1 MNAPVNPKDLYPA
14 DLKVRRFEDLAHVPG
29 HMPFKVPGAR
39 TVRTVKFLA
48 DPLKAIT
55 ELASQYGPVFRRQ
68 DYMGWGVTLLG
79 PEANEL
85 VLFNKDRIFSSKLGW
100 DPVLELVFPN
110 GLMMM
115 DFEHHRSHRKTL
127 SVAFKPAPMKA
138 YLDGLNEGIARRLG
152 QWAPGSRFKFYPAIK
167 DLTLDLAAGSF
178 LGLPWGP
185 EAQKI
190 NQAFTD
196 MVRASVSIVRRPL
209 PFTQMRRG
217 VEGRSFMCRFFA
229 AEIPKRRGSDA
240 QDFFTLFCNAED
252 EDGKLLTDQEIVD
265 HMNFLMMAAHDT
277 LTSSITSMVYFLGK
291 NPEWQ
296 AKLQEEVDGVRSRHG
311 EVLPYD
317 ALAELELVEMAFK
330 ESLRLIPPVPMIPRR
345 AVKDFDFGGYHI
357 PAGAGVG
364 VNPLYTHYMAEHWPD
379 PERFDPLRF
388 TTQIS
393 ATRHK
398 YAWVPFGGG
407 AHMCLG
413 LHFAYMQAKAFFF
426 QLLASRQ
433 IVLPADYEC
442 QFHMVPI
449 PRPKD
454 GLPVTLLPR

>member
-14 DLKVRRFEDLAHVPG
+14 DLKARGFEDLAHVPG
-29 HMPFKVPGAR
+29 HVPSKVPGAR
-39 TVRTVKFLA
+39 TMRTVRFLS
-48 DPLKAIT
+48 DPKKAIT
-55 ELASQYGPVFRRQ
+55 DLAQAYGPVFRRQ

-85 VLFNKDRIFSSKLGW
+85 VLFNKDKIFSSKLGW
-100 DPVLELVFPN
+100 DPVLELLFPN
-110 GLMMM
+110 GLMLM
-115 DFEHHRSHRKTL
+115 DFDHHRMHRKTL

-138 YLDGLNEGIARRLG
+138 YLDGLNEGITRRLG
-152 QWAPGSRFKFYPAIK
+152 KWEAGRSFKFYPAIK

-185 EAQKI
+185 EAEKI

-196 MVRASVSIVRRPL
+196 MVRASVAIVRRPL
-209 PFTQMRRG
+209 PFTQMKRG
-217 VEGRSFMCRFFA
+217 VDARAYMCGYFA
-229 AEIPKRRGSDA
+229 GEIPKRRGSDA
-240 QDFFTLFCNAED
+240 QDFFTQFCNVRD
-252 EDGKLLTDQEIVD
+252 EDGNLLTDQEIID

-277 LTSSITSMVYFLGK
+277 LTSSITSMVYYLGT

-296 AKLQEEVDGVRSRHG
+296 EKLREEVDQVRARHG
-311 EVLPYD
+311 DVLPYE
-317 ALAELELVEMAFK
+317 ALNELELVEMAFK

-345 AVKDFDFGGYHI
+345 AVKDFEFMGYKV

-364 VNPLYTHYMAEHWPD
+364 INPLYTHYMAEHWPE

-388 TTQIS
+388 TTQMS
-393 ATRHK
+393 ANRHK

-426 QLLASRQ
+426 QLLSTRR
-433 IVLPADYEC
+433 IVLPDGYKGE
-442 QFHMVPI
+442 FHMVPI

>member
-1 MNAPVNPKDLYPA
+1 MNAPVDPKDLYPA
-14 DLKVRRFEDLAHVPG
+14 DLKSRGFRDLAHVPG
-29 HMPFKVPGAR
+29 PKPAR
-39 TVRTVKFLA
+39 SKTWRTIKFLN
-48 DPLKAIT
+48 DPKGVIAN
-55 ELASQYGPVFRRQ
+55 LAATYGHVFRRQ

-115 DFEHHRSHRKTL
+115 DFEHHRSQRKTL
-127 SVAFKPAPMKA
+127 SVAFKPEPMKV
-138 YLDGLNEGIARRLG
+138 YLTGLNEGIERRLG
-152 QWAPGSRFKFYPAIK
+152 QWSTTDTFKFYPAIK

-185 EAQKI
+185 EAEKI

-196 MVRASVSIVRRPL
+196 MVQASIAIVRRPL

-217 VEGRSFMCRFFA
+217 TKGRQFLCDYFG
-229 AEIPKRRGSDA
+229 AEIPKRRGRPAD
-240 QDFFTLFCNAED
+240 DFFSQFCNAVD
-252 EDGKLLTDQEIVD
+252 EDGNELTAPEIID

-277 LTSSITSMVYFLGK
+277 LTSSFTSMVYLLGI

-296 AKLQEEVDGVRSRHG
+296 EKLRGEVDGVRARHG
-311 EVLPYD
+311 SKLTYE
-317 ALAELELVEMAFK
+317 ALGELELVEMAFK

-345 AVKDFDFGGYHI
+345 AVKDFVFQGYRI

-364 VNPLYTHYMAEHWPD
+364 INTLYTHHMPEHWPD
-379 PERFDPLRF
+379 PDKFDPLRF
-388 TTQIS
+388 TTQIA

-426 QLLASRQ
+426 HLLSERR
-433 IVLPADYEC
+433 IVLPEGYTSE
-442 QFHMVPI
+442 FRMVPI

-454 GLPVTLLPR
+454 GLPVRLVAR

>member
-1 MNAPVNPKDLYPA
+1 MNAPVNPRDMYPA
-14 DLKVRRFEDLAHVPG
+14 DLKLCGFGDLAHVPG
-29 HMPFKVPGAR
+29 PPPAR
-39 TVRTVKFLA
+39 SKTLRTIKFLA

-55 ELASQYGPVFRRQ
+55 ALADQHGPIFRRQ
-68 DYMGWGVTLLG
+68 DYMGWGVTILG

-85 VLFNKDRIFSSKLGW
+85 VLFNKDKIFSSKLGW

-115 DFEHHRSHRKTL
+115 DFDHHRTHRKTL
-127 SVAFKPAPMKA
+127 SVAFKPAPMKH
-138 YLDGLNEGIARRLG
+138 YLNGLNEGITRSLARWETGR
-152 QWAPGSRFKFYPAIK
+152 PFKFYPAIK
-167 DLTLDLAAGSF
+167 NLTLDLAAGSF

-196 MVRASVSIVRRPL
+196 MVLASVAIVRRPL
-209 PFTQMRRG
+209 PFTRMRRG
-217 VEGRSFMCRFFA
+217 VRGRQFLCEYFG
-229 AEIPKRRGSDA
+229 AEIPKRRGKPGD
-240 QDFFTLFCNAED
+240 DFFTQFCNATD
-252 EDGKLLTDQEIVD
+252 DDGNPLTDQEIID

-277 LTSSITSMVYFLGK
+277 LTSSITSMVYFLGIH
-291 NPEWQ
+291 PEWQ
-296 AKLQEEVDGVRSRHG
+296 EKLREEVDGVRARHG
-311 EVLPYD
+311 DVLPFD

-345 AVKDFDFGGYHI
+345 AIRDFEFKGYKI

-364 VNPLYTHYMAEHWPD
+364 INPLYTHNMEEHWPD
-379 PERFDPLRF
+379 PKKFDPLRF
-388 TTQIS
+388 TTQMS
-393 ATRHK
+393 AGRHK

-426 QLLASRQ
+426 QLLSTRR
-433 IVLPADYEC
+433 IVLPEGYRSE
-442 QFHMVPI
+442 FKMVPI

-454 GLPVTLLPR
+454 GLPVTLVPR

>member
-1 MNAPVNPKDLYPA
+1 MNAPVSPKDLYPA
-14 DLKVRRFEDLAHVPG
+14 DLKSCDFEDLKHVPG
-29 HMPFKVPGAR
+29 PVPGGSR
-39 TVRTVKFLA
+39 TLRTIRFLA
-48 DPLKAIT
+48 DPRKMIA
-55 ELASQYGPVFRRQ
+55 EQAEKFGPVFRRQ

-79 PEANEL
+79 PDANEL
-85 VLFNKDRIFSSKLGW
+85 VLFNKDKIFSNKLGW

-115 DFEHHRSHRKTL
+115 DFDPHRQDRKTL
-127 SVAFKPAPMKA
+127 SVAFKPAPMKV
-138 YLDGLNEGIARRLG
+138 YLNGLNEGIERRIG
-152 QWAPGSRFKFYPAIK
+152 KWSRTDSFKFYPAIK

-185 EAQKI
+185 EAEKI

-196 MVRASVSIVRRPL
+196 MVRASVAIVRRPL

-217 VEGRSFMCRFFA
+217 VQARAYMCDFFA
-229 AEIPKRRGSDA
+229 KEIPNRRGKEGD
-240 QDFFTLFCNAED
+240 DFFTQFCNARD
-252 EDGKLLTDQEIVD
+252 EDGNLLGDQAIID

-277 LTSSITSMVYFLGK
+277 LTSSITSLVYCLGI

-296 AKLQEEVDGVRSRHG
+296 EKLREEVDGVRARHG
-311 EVLPYD
+311 DVLPYE
-317 ALAELELVEMAFK
+317 ALGELELVEMAFK
-330 ESLRLIPPVPMIPRR
+330 EALRLVPPVPMMPRR
-345 AVKDFDFGGYHI
+345 AIKDFEFQGYRI
-357 PAGAGVG
+357 PAGSGVG
-364 VNPLYTHYMAEHWPD
+364 INPLYTHHMEEHWPE

-388 TTQIS
+388 TTQMS
-393 ATRHK
+393 ANRHK

-426 QLLASRQ
+426 RLLSERR
-433 IVLPADYEC
+433 IVLPDGYTSE
-442 QFHMVPI
+442 FWMVPI

-454 GLPVTLLPR
+454 GLPVRMLPR

>member
-14 DLKVRRFEDLAHVPG
+14 DLKVRDFQELSHVPG
-29 HMPFKVPGAR
+29 PPPAR
-39 TVRTVKFLA
+39 FRTWKTIKFLA
-48 DPLKAIT
+48 DPRGTI
-55 ELASQYGPVFRRQ
+55 EGLANDYGHIFRRQ

-85 VLFNKDRIFSSKLGW
+85 VLFNRDKIFSNKLGW
-100 DPVLELVFPN
+100 DPVLELLFPN
-110 GLMMM
+110 GLMLM
-115 DFEHHRSHRKTL
+115 DFEPHRQDRKTL

-138 YLDGLNEGIARRLG
+138 YLNGLNEGIERRIG
-152 QWAPGSRFKFYPAIK
+152 QWSTADNFKFYPAIK

-185 EAQKI
+185 EAVKI

-196 MVRASVSIVRRPL
+196 MVRASVAIVRRPL

-217 VEGRSFMCRFFA
+217 VQGRAYMCDFFA
-229 AEIPKRRGSDA
+229 KEIPARRGKEGD
-240 QDFFTLFCNAED
+240 DFFTQFCNARNEAG
-252 EDGKLLTDQEIVD
+252 ELLGDQDIID

-277 LTSSITSMVYFLGK
+277 LTSSITSLVYYLGI
-291 NPEWQ
+291 NPDWQ
-296 AKLQEEVDGVRSRHG
+296 EKLREEVDGVRARHG
-311 EVLPYD
+311 DTLPYE
-317 ALAELELVEMAFK
+317 ALGELELVEMAFK
-330 ESLRLIPPVPMIPRR
+330 EALRLIPPVPMIPRR
-345 AVKDFDFGGYHI
+345 AVKDFEFAGYQI
-357 PAGAGVG
+357 PAGSGVG
-364 VNPLYTHYMAEHWPD
+364 INPLYTHHMEEHWPE

-388 TTQIS
+388 TTQMS
-393 ATRHK
+393 ANRHK

-426 QLLASRQ
+426 RLLSDRR
-433 IVLPADYEC
+433 IVLPEGYRSE
-442 QFHMVPI
+442 FWMVPI

-454 GLPVTLLPR
+454 GLPVRMLPR

>member
-14 DLKVRRFEDLAHVPG
+14 DLKSRGFEDLQHVPG
-29 HMPFKVPGAR
+29 PPPGGSKTLR
-39 TVRTVKFLA
+39 TIKFLS
-48 DPLKAIT
+48 DPRKMIA
-55 ELASQYGPVFRRQ
+55 EQAEKYGHVFRRQ

-79 PEANEL
+79 PDANEL
-85 VLFNKDRIFSSKLGW
+85 VLFNKDKVFSSKLGW

-115 DFEHHRSHRKTL
+115 DFDHHRNQRKTL
-127 SVAFKPAPMKA
+127 SVAFKPAPMKV
-138 YLDGLNEGIARRLG
+138 YLNGLNEGIERVV
-152 QWAPGSRFKFYPAIK
+152 SRWSTTNQFKFYPAIK
-167 DLTLDLAAGSF
+167 ELTLDLAAGSF

-196 MVRASVSIVRRPL
+196 MVRASVAIVRRPL

-217 VEGRSFMCRFFA
+217 VKGREFLCEFFA
-229 AEIPKRRGSDA
+229 AEIPKRRGKEGD
-240 QDFFTLFCNAED
+240 DFFTQFCNARD
-252 EDGKLLTDQEIVD
+252 DDGNLLTSDEIVD

-277 LTSSITSMVYFLGK
+277 LTSSITSMVYYLGL

-296 AKLQEEVDGVRSRHG
+296 EKLREEVDGVRSRHG
-311 EVLPYD
+311 DTLTYD
-317 ALAELELVEMAFK
+317 ALSELELVEMAFK
-330 ESLRLIPPVPMIPRR
+330 EALRLIPPVPMIPRR
-345 AVKDFDFGGYHI
+345 AVKDFEFQGFKI

-364 VNPLYTHYMAEHWPD
+364 INTLYTHHMEEHWPE
-379 PERFDPLRF
+379 PEKFDPLRF
-388 TTQIS
+388 TTQMS
-393 ATRHK
+393 ANRHK

-426 QLLASRQ
+426 YLLSNRK
-433 IVLPADYEC
+433 IVLPEGYEGS
-442 QFHMVPI
+442 FFMVPI

-454 GLPVTLLPR
+454 GLPVTMAAR

>member
-14 DLKVRRFEDLAHVPG
+14 DLRPQGLEDLAHVPG
-29 HMPFKVPGAR
+29 PPPAR
-39 TVRTVKFLA
+39 FRTLQTIKFLR
-48 DPLKAIT
+48 DPRKVIDG
-55 ELASQYGPVFRRQ
+55 LAGSYGHIFRRQ

-85 VLFNKDRIFSSKLGW
+85 VLFNKDKIFSSKLGW
-100 DPVLELVFPN
+100 DPVLDMVFPN
-110 GLMMM
+110 GLMLM
-115 DFEHHRSHRKTL
+115 DFDHHRTHRKTL

-138 YLDGLNEGIARRLG
+138 YLGGLTEGIDRRINR
-152 QWAPGSRFKFYPAIK
+152 WSKTDSFKFYPAIK

-196 MVRASVSIVRRPL
+196 MVLASVAIVRRPL

-217 VEGRSFMCRFFA
+217 AKGREYMCNFFA
-229 AEIPKRRGSDA
+229 AEIPNRRGKEGD
-240 QDFFTLFCNAED
+240 DFFSQFCNARD
-252 EDGKLLTDQEIVD
+252 DDGNLLTDSEIID

-277 LTSSITSMVYFLGK
+277 LTSSFTSLIYYLGK

-296 AKLQEEVDGVRSRHG
+296 EKLREEVDGVRARHG
-311 EVLPYD
+311 DALPYE
-317 ALAELELVEMAFK
+317 ALGELELVEMAVK
-330 ESLRLIPPVPMIPRR
+330 EALRLIPPVPMIPRR
-345 AVKDFDFGGYHI
+345 AVKDFEFQGYKV
-357 PAGAGVG
+357 PAGSGVG
-364 VNPLYTHYMAEHWPD
+364 INTLYTHHMEEHWPD

-388 TTQIS
+388 TTQIA

-426 QLLASRQ
+426 RLLSERR
-433 IVLPADYEC
+433 IVLDDACKDD
-442 QFHMVPI
+442 FWMVPI

-454 GLPVTLLPR
+454 GLPVKLVAR

>member
-1 MNAPVNPKDLYPA
+1 MNAPVDPATLYPA
-14 DLKVRRFEDLAHVPG
+14 DLSPRRFEDFAHVPG
-29 HMPFKVPGAR
+29 PLPAR
-39 TVRTVKFLA
+39 SRTLRTIRFLA
-48 DPLKAIT
+48 DPRKAINQ
-55 ELASQYGPVFRRQ
+55 LAEAYGPVFRRQ
-68 DYMGWGVTLLG
+68 DTFGWGVTLLG

-115 DFEHHRSHRKTL
+115 DFDHHRMHRKTL

-138 YLDGLNEGIARRLG
+138 YLAGLNDGIARNIAR
-152 QWAPGSRFKFYPAIK
+152 WPADAPMKFYPAIK
-167 DLTLDLAAGSF
+167 QLTLDLAAGSF

-185 EAQKI
+185 EAERI
-190 NQAFTD
+190 NRAFTD
-196 MVRASVSIVRRPL
+196 MVLASVAIVRKPL

-217 VEGRSFMCRFFA
+217 VKGRAYLSRYFA
-229 AEIPKRRGSDA
+229 AEIPNRRGREGD
-240 QDFFTLFCNAED
+240 DFFTQFCNATD
-252 EDGKLLTDQEIVD
+252 ENGNLLTDQEIID

-277 LTSSITSMVYFLGK
+277 LTSSITSLVYYLGK

-296 AKLQEEVDGVRSRHG
+296 AKLTEEVDGVRARHG
-311 EVLPYD
+311 DSLPFD
-317 ALAELELVEMAFK
+317 ALGELELVEMAFK
-330 ESLRLIPPVPMIPRR
+330 EALRLIPPVPMIPRR
-345 AVKDFDFGGYHI
+345 AIKDFEFGGYRI

-364 VNPLYTHYMAEHWPD
+364 VNPMYTHMMPEHWPD

-388 TTQIS
+388 TTQMS
-393 ATRHK
+393 ANRHK

-426 QLLASRQ
+426 RLLSERR
-433 IVLPADYEC
+433 IVLPDNYEGD
-442 QFHMVPI
+442 FRMVPI

-454 GLPVTLLPR
+454 GLPVSLPRR

>member
-14 DLKVRRFEDLAHVPG
+14 DLKARGLEDLAHVPG
-29 HMPFKVPGAR
+29 PPPAR
-39 TVRTVKFLA
+39 SRTLRTLKFLA
-48 DPLKAIT
+48 DPLKAVT
-55 ELASQYGPVFRRQ
+55 ALNAQYGPVFRRQ
-68 DYMGWGVTLLG
+68 DYMGWGVTMLG
-79 PEANEL
+79 PDANEL
-85 VLFNKDRIFSSKLGW
+85 VLFNRDKIFSSKLGW

-115 DFEHHRSHRKTL
+115 DFEQHRSHRKTL

-138 YLDGLNEGIARRLG
+138 YLGGLNEGIGRTLG
-152 QWAPGSRFKFYPAIK
+152 RWESGTSFKFYPAIK
-167 DLTLDLAAGSF
+167 NLTLDLAAGSF

-196 MVRASVSIVRRPL
+196 MVLASVSIVRRPL

-217 VEGRSFMCRFFA
+217 VQGREFLCRYFG
-229 AEIPKRRGSDA
+229 AEIPKRRGVPGD
-240 QDFFTLFCNAED
+240 DFFSQFCNATD
-252 EDGKLLTDQEIVD
+252 EDGKLLTDQEIID

-296 AKLQEEVDGVRSRHG
+296 ERLREEVDGVRARHG
-311 EVLPYD
+311 DQVSYE
-317 ALAELELVEMAFK
+317 ALGELELVEMAFK

-345 AVKDFDFGGYHI
+345 AVKDFEFMGFRI

-364 VNPLYTHYMAEHWPD
+364 INPLYTHHMAEHWPD
-379 PERFDPLRF
+379 PERFDPYRF
-388 TTQIS
+388 TTQMS
-393 ATRHK
+393 ANRHK

-413 LHFAYMQAKAFFF
+413 LHFAYMQAKAFFH
-426 QLLASRQ
+426 QLLGQYRIS
-433 IVLPADYEC
+433 LPQGYEGA
-442 QFHMVPI
+442 FHMVPI

-454 GLPVTLLPR
+454 GLPVTLTQR

>member
-14 DLKVRRFEDLAHVPG
+14 DLPRRGLEDLAHVPG
-29 HMPFKVPGAR
+29 PKPAVSKTLR
-39 TVRTVKFLA
+39 TIKFLA
-48 DPLKAIT
+48 DPLKAVT
-55 ELASQYGPVFRRQ
+55 ALADQYGPIFRRQ
-68 DYMGWGVTLLG
+68 DYMGWGVTILG

-85 VLFNKDRIFSSKLGW
+85 VLFNKDKIFSSKLGW

-115 DFEHHRSHRKTL
+115 DFEHHRMHRKTL

-138 YLDGLNEGIARRLG
+138 YLAGLTEGITRATAKWETG
-152 QWAPGSRFKFYPAIK
+152 KTFKFYPAIK
-167 DLTLDLAAGSF
+167 NLTLDLAAGSF

-196 MVRASVSIVRRPL
+196 MVLASVAIVRRPL
-209 PFTQMRRG
+209 PFTQMKRG
-217 VEGRSFMCRFFA
+217 VEGRAFLCDYFGK
-229 AEIPKRRGSDA
+229 EIPNRRGKTGD
-240 QDFFTLFCNAED
+240 DFFTQFCNATD
-252 EDGKLLTDQEIVD
+252 EDGNLLTPQEIVD

-277 LTSSITSMVYFLGK
+277 LTSSMTSMVYYLGQ

-296 AKLQEEVDGVRSRHG
+296 EKLREEVDQVRGRHG
-311 EVLPYD
+311 NSLPYE
-317 ALAELELVEMAFK
+317 ALGELELVEMAFK

-345 AVKDFDFGGYHI
+345 AVKDFEFQGLKI
-357 PAGAGVG
+357 PAGSGVG
-364 VNPLYTHYMAEHWPD
+364 INPLYTHHMAEHWPD

-388 TTQIS
+388 TTQMS
-393 ATRHK
+393 ANRHK
-398 YAWVPFGGG
+398 YVWVPFGGG

-426 QLLASRQ
+426 HLLSNYRIQL
-433 IVLPADYEC
+433 PEGYEGA
-442 QFHMVPI
+442 FNMVPI

>member
-1 MNAPVNPKDLYPA
+1 MNAPINPKDLYPA
-14 DLKVRRFEDLAHVPG
+14 DLKARGFADLAHVPG
-29 HMPFKVPGAR
+29 QMPAKGWFGR
-39 TVRTVKFLA
+39 TSRTLKFLA
-48 DPLKAIT
+48 DPLKAVT
-55 ELASQYGPVFRRQ
+55 ALHGLYGPVFRRQ
-68 DYMGWGVTLLG
+68 DYMGWGVTILG

-85 VLFNKDRIFSSKLGW
+85 VLFNKDKIFSSKLGW

-115 DFEHHRSHRKTL
+115 DFEHHRSQRKTL

-138 YLDGLNEGIARRLG
+138 YLDGLNEGIARSLG
-152 QWAPGSRFKFYPAIK
+152 RWPTGSAFKFYPAIK

-209 PFTQMRRG
+209 PFTQMKRG
-217 VEGRSFMCRFFA
+217 VEGRKFLCEFFG
-229 AEIPKRRGSDA
+229 AEIPKRRGVEAD
-240 QDFFTLFCNAED
+240 DFFSQFCNARD
-252 EDGKLLTDQEIVD
+252 EDGKLLGDQEIVD

-277 LTSSITSMVYFLGK
+277 LTSSFTSMVYYLGM

-296 AKLQEEVDGVRSRHG
+296 EKLREEVDQVRARHG
-311 EVLPYD
+311 DMIPYE
-317 ALAELELVEMAFK
+317 ALGELELVDMAFK

-345 AVKDFDFGGYHI
+345 AVKDFEYGGFKI

-364 VNPLYTHYMAEHWPD
+364 INPLFTHHMAEHWPE

-388 TTQIS
+388 TTQMS
-393 ATRHK
+393 ANRHK

-413 LHFAYMQAKAFFF
+413 LHFATMQSKAFFY
-426 QLLASRQ
+426 QLLATRR
-433 IVLPADYEC
+433 ITLPQGYAGD
-442 QFHMVPI
+442 FHMVPI

-454 GLPVTLLPR
+454 GLPVTLTAR